1 MEYKSNPLQTIMK
14 QEIDAITTAPAQVT
28 AYNYKIT
35 VHTPNGDIPALMV
48 NSYHVL
54 RDYYTRF
61 GDVISLQA
69 SFPLGE
75 AVHDILP
82 NHGNL
87 EITVVKIALLNGSNY
102 SPQQNMGNKTE
113 RYTAKLYDV
122 QNKLMEGK
130 QLELAYRSKASTDNM
145 ITLDFQLI
153 APTLEVL
160 RTVTFGSTLRNCNGM
175 DAIRAILLNSTEN
188 VNNITVDEGYDSRVR
203 EHIHIPH
210 NTRIVDLPKL
220 VNRTVGGL
228 YPTGFRYY
236 FQKDKWYIYSPF
248 NIKQFHKSFNTLTI
262 VNMPKDKLPGIE
274 VSFRK
279 TGNQVIILATGDT
292 AHIDNSEAQTANLGN
307 GVRFVDSR
315 TIMEG
320 FGEVINNK
328 FVVDRSKNVTQVS
341 NPNQQRKVNVT
352 NQSNVRITSSYNLE
366 YSELMRKAGSIV
378 QCAWESSDVNLLYP
392 GMPVRYLY
400 MDGEQA
406 KEIYGRL
413 IADETKTRQ
422 SNRHPTQRIFVN
434 DSVLTLFVSKSGV
447 PDDINTPV

>member
-1 MEYKSNPLQTIMK
+1 
-14 QEIDAITTAPAQVT
+14 
-28 AYNYKIT
+28 
-35 VHTPNGDIPALMV
+35 
-48 NSYHVL
+48 
-54 RDYYTRF
+54 
-61 GDVISLQA
+61 
-69 SFPLGE
+69 
-75 AVHDILP
+75 
-82 NHGNL
+82 
-87 EITVVKIALLNGSNY
+87 
-102 SPQQNMGNKTE
+102 
-113 RYTAKLYDV
+113 
-122 QNKLMEGK
+122 
-130 QLELAYRSKASTDNM
+130 
-145 ITLDFQLI
+145 
-153 APTLEVL
+153 
-160 RTVTFGSTLRNCNGM
+160 
-175 DAIRAILLNSTEN
+175 
-188 VNNITVDEGYDSRVR
+188 
-203 EHIHIPH
+203 
-210 NTRIVDLPKL
+210 
-220 VNRTVGGL
+220 
-228 YPTGFRYY
+228 
-236 FQKDKWYIYSPF
+236 
-248 NIKQFHKSFNTLTI
+248 
-262 VNMPKDKLPGIE
+262 MPKDKLPGIE